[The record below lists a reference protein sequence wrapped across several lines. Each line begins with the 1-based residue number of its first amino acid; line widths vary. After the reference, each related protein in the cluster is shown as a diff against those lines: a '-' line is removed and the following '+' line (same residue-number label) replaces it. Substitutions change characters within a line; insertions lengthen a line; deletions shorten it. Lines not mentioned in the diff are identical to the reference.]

1 MTLLIQLT
9 VAATAIV
16 VVVVAS
22 YLIAVIAALARA
34 NRHLWQ
40 LAGGLEAI
48 EKNTRPLAGH
58 LATINGVAAG
68 QLLHNLQKV
77 DGHLKSVAVLLRM

>member
-16 VVVVAS
+16 VVVVAG

-58 LATINGVAAG
+58 LATINGAAG
-68 QLLHNLQKV
+68 QLLHGLQKV